1 MNNKTIISFVVG
13 VVAMFLLMKSCE
25 SEPKVIT
32 ETITKTEI
40 VKEPI
45 EVVKIK
51 EVPKTV
57 FIEKVKTIK
66 GKDSIIYKDK
76 PSDSTIT
83 ANKYQTE
90 IKSSK
95 ATAIL
100 DITTTGELL
109 DVQGIITYPEKE
121 TIKTTT
127 ITKDAS
133 GFFIYAQ
140 MPISSQLT
148 TPELGVMLQIKNKII
163 IGVGGQYN
171 NLNKN
176 LSAVATIAVKL

>member
-1 MNNKTIISFVVG
+1 MPNKTIISFVVG

-25 SEPKVIT
+25 SEPKTVTKI
-32 ETITKTEI
+32 ETKIVTKVDTI
-40 VKEPI
+40 NKTI
-45 EVVKIK
+45 IK
-51 EVPKTV
+51 EVPKEV
-57 FIEKVKTIK
+57 IVNKYIDKEGEKVIVYVDKEN
-66 GKDSIIYKDK
+66 DSSIV
-76 PSDSTIT
+76 

-109 DVQGIITYPEKE
+109 DVQGTITYPEKE

-133 GFFIYAQ
+133 GFFVYAQ

-148 TPELGVMLQIKNKII
+148 SPELGIMLQIKNKII
-163 IGVGGQYN
+163 IGLGGQYN